1 MRRFGMV
8 VGALVTMS
16 LSGCLGLPK
25 VGAGEGPFEV
35 LTSES
40 AETQVAA
47 ETSRAKTGFSL
58 FSGKRDEPLASV
70 LDGRFHI
77 GGPKGYC
84 VDPAT
89 SRDTAKG
96 AFVIMGHCRALDV
109 KGPKAR
115 EAAVITVS
123 IAPEAGPLDEATL
136 DELASVLASEKGRAM
151 LRRSYGGN
159 EVMVTDLERA
169 AGILLLSA
177 SDGGTSEVTPEY
189 WRAVFDLNGALA
201 TVTAS
206 GFKADPIGADGLRAL
221 VEATVTKL
229 RKLNAGAASRAS

>member
-1 MRRFGMV
+1 MNKFGGV
-8 VGALVTMS
+8 VSGVAMAMA
-16 LSGCLGLPK
+16 LSGCLSLPK
-25 VGAGEGPFEV
+25 FGAGGEGDGLEAP
-35 LTSES
+35 
-40 AETQVAA
+40 VAA
-47 ETSRAKTGFSL
+47 QETSRAKSGFSL
-58 FSGKRDEPLASV
+58 FSGKRDAPLASV

-123 IAPEAGPLDEATL
+123 IAPDAGPLDEAAL
-136 DELASVLASEKGRAM
+136 DDLAAVLTSEQGRTM
-151 LRRSYGGN
+151 LRRSYGGG
-159 EVMVTDLERA
+159 EVLVEDLERA
-169 AGILLLSA
+169 PGLLLIRA
-177 SDGGTSEVTPEY
+177 EDGGTSEVTADY

-206 GFKADPIGADGLRAL
+206 GLTADPIDAAGLRGL

-229 RKLNAGAASRAS
+229 RALNTGAAEAAS